1 MRMKWMVLSLC
12 LAGMVAAED
21 KRAPDTEKKVK
32 KAPAF
37 TLPGLDGKKI
47 SLKDFENKIV
57 VLEWINHGCPFVVKH
72 YKSKNMQ
79 MLQKKYKKKGIVW
92 LSICSSAPGKQGDL
106 SVEKWKQTNNAYGA
120 EPTAVLLDP
129 EGKVGRLYKAKTT
142 PHMYIVDKNGVIRY
156 EGAIDD
162 KRSANPEHVKTSKN
176 YVSMALDAM
185 LAGKEISVKKS
196 KPYGCSVKY
205 SKPTYSKP
213 KRQ

>member
-12 LAGMVAAED
+12 LAGVVLAED
-21 KRAPDTEKKVK
+21 KRAPDTKKKVK

-37 TLPGLDGKKI
+37 TLPNLDGKKI
-47 SLKDFENKIV
+47 ALKDFENKIV
-57 VLEWINHGCPFVVKH
+57 VLEWTNHLCPFVVKH

-79 MLQKKYKKKGIVW
+79 ALQKKYKKKGIVW
-92 LSICSSAPGKQGDL
+92 LSICSSAPGKQGDMN
-106 SVEKWKQTNNAYGA
+106 VEKWKQMNKAYGA

-142 PHMYIVDKNGVIRY
+142 PHMYIIDKNGIIRY

-162 KRSANPEHVKTSKN
+162 KRSTNPEHVKTSKN
-176 YVSMALDAM
+176 YVGTALDAL
-185 LAGKEISVKKS
+185 LAGKEIPVTKS

-205 SKPTYSKP
+205 AKP
-213 KRQ
+213 KPARQ